1 MSSDFFWKKTVD
13 RDPVF
18 SYNWFKLTKQQ
29 QDNSCA
35 GPVSPA
41 ARATWLWQQYGEFA
55 HGGSSRGKRD
65 RLHDAFLP
73 TLPVPGAE
81 PAVSVLGLV
90 RGSADSVESIPT
102 ATESSHTTAASS
114 STAPPGARDSTR
126 KSSGICPAPLH
137 PPYP

>member
-55 HGGSSRGKRD
+55 HVGSGRGKRD
-65 RLHDAFLP
+65 RVHDALLP
-73 TLPVPGAE
+73 TLPVPDAG
-81 PAVSVLGLV
+81 PAAPVLGLA
-90 RGSADSVESIPT
+90 RGSADSVDSIPT
-102 ATESSHTTAASS
+102 ATEISHTTAASS
-114 STAPPGARDSTR
+114 STAPSRAQDSTR
-126 KSSGICPAPLH
+126 KSSGICPAPLQS
-137 PPYP
+137 PYP